1 MTSTP
6 LVPSDLYRFAL
17 PNDPNIAPDG
27 RVFYVLATQSE
38 EKNETLSAIW
48 AVRAGSP
55 ATRFTQGER
64 DRMPRVSPDGRFLA
78 FVGERGE
85 GKRVYVVSLD
95 GGEAR
100 AIVGPYDAIAAIA
113 WAPDSRTLAYVGTA
127 SHDPAT
133 ARIAHDE
140 KTGARHI
147 RALPFKSDDDG
158 LLDGRRKHLFTA
170 DVATGGDAKRVTCGD
185 FDVAM
190 PAWSPD
196 GTQIAFAAQIDAP
209 EDAFYTDIHVVT
221 VADGTVVKRTRSR
234 GPATHPA
241 YSHDG
246 AQLAYVG
253 HERGDDAGGR
263 FNDELLIM
271 SAKGGEPTS
280 LSAHVDR
287 SVTDGVICDIRG
299 SGGAQA
305 PIWSENDEELFV
317 PLADSGSCA
326 IAAFA
331 RDGGAHR
338 ELLGGER
345 DIYAFTRNAGGA
357 FAFVASSS
365 TQPSEI
371 GLFERSREETVL
383 TASNAWLAERTIREP
398 RRIRPRAADGTQLDC
413 WILDP
418 DVPQDAPYVL
428 QVHGGPH
435 AAYGHAFMIEF
446 QILAAHGIGVAYGN
460 PRGSQTYGHAYANA
474 ITGDWGGI
482 DAADVL
488 SMLDGVLANSSID
501 AKRVGLA
508 GGSYGGF
515 MTTWLLGH
523 SKRFAAGVSMRAVN
537 DLVSEVGATDL
548 GWFIEREVASPWTA
562 DAGLRLFLG
571 SPMRSA
577 HEIDV
582 PLLVEHSERD
592 FRCAIDQGEQLF
604 TLLRRL
610 GRTHTEFVRFAGD
623 GHGMSRNGNPRNRIL
638 RLRAIAHWFVRHLAP
653 PGIAAVPETA
663 GALFEP
669 LSTEV
674 ARELAAVAP
683 VPA

>member
-1 MTSTP
+1 MTRTP
-6 LVPSDLYRFAL
+6 LVPNDLYRFTL
-17 PNDPNIAPDG
+17 PSDPNIAPDG
-27 RVFYVLATQSE
+27 RVFYVLATQDE
-38 EKNETLSAIW
+38 AKNETLTAIW
-48 AVRAGSP
+48 AVRAGAA
-55 ATRFTQGER
+55 ATRFTSGER
-64 DRMPRVSPDGRFLA
+64 DRSPRVSPDGTMLA
-78 FVGERGE
+78 FIGDRGD
-85 GKRVYVVSLD
+85 GKRAYVVSLD

-100 AIVGPYDAIAAIA
+100 TIVPAYDAIGDVV
-113 WAPDSRTLAYVGTA
+113 WSPDSRSLAFVATTPLDAG
-127 SHDPAT
+127 T

-158 LLDGRRKHLFTA
+158 LLDGRRKHLFT
-170 DVATGGDAKRVTCGD
+170 VAVSGSGEPRRLTHGD
-185 FDVAM
+185 FDVQT

-196 GTQIAFAAQIDAP
+196 GAAIAFAAQIDAP
-209 EDAFYTDIHVVT
+209 EYAFYTDIFVVT
-221 VADGTVVKRTRSR
+221 LDDGTVVKRTRSL
-234 GPATHPA
+234 GPASHPSF
-241 YSHDG
+241 SHDG
-246 AQLAYVG
+246 ATLAYIG

-263 FNDELLIM
+263 FNVELLIVPA
-271 SAKGGEPTS
+271 SGGEPTS

-287 SVTDGVICDIRG
+287 SVVDFVICDIRG
-299 SGGAQA
+299 TGGQQA
-305 PIWSENDEELFV
+305 PLWSQNDDELFV
-317 PLADSGSCA
+317 PLSDAGSCG

-331 RDGGAHR
+331 FDGGAHR
-338 ELLGGER
+338 VLLGGER
-345 DIYAFTRNAGGA
+345 DIFSFTRNAAGT
-357 FAFVASSS
+357 FAFVYSSP
-365 TQPSEI
+365 TVPSEL
-371 GLFERSREETVL
+371 GLFGAEREETQL
-383 TASNAWLAERTIREP
+383 TSCNAWLAERSIRAP
-398 RRIRPRAADGTQLDC
+398 RRVRPCAADGQRLDL
-413 WILDP
+413 WLLEP
-418 DVPQDAPYVL
+418 ADARAGPYVL

-446 QILAAHGIGVAYGN
+446 QVLAGLGIGVAYGN
-460 PRGSQTYGHAYANA
+460 PRGSQTYGHAYADA

-482 DAADVL
+482 DASDVL
-488 SMLDGVLANSSID
+488 SLLDGAVANASLDS
-501 AKRVGLA
+501 KRIGLA

-548 GWFIEREVASPWTA
+548 GWFLEREVGSSWTT
-562 DAGLRLFLG
+562 DAGLKLFLG

-610 GRTHTEFVRFAGD
+610 DRHQTEFVRFAGD

-638 RLRAIAHWFVRHLAP
+638 RLRAIAHWFVRHLKPA
-653 PGIAAVPETA
+653 GVAAVKESA

-669 LSTEV
+669 LPTETSSLP
-674 ARELAAVAP
+674 E
-683 VPA
+683 PA